1 MLVLLC
7 MAYIGSRGKDKC
19 NGSKCGSEFPPAPST
34 VCGDATIALYPSCLC
49 AFIAEHRVG
58 YFRAAGTYW
67 GCGDWFSPV
76 FADCST
82 LFLIKGA
89 GYAQDFRL
97 DPTNIFGVPAPLH
110 SQKEKPSLWCSVL
123 TLCDALKLS
132 FSFASVSFQASS
144 HHRCTVIRISEIWIG
159 IL

>member
-1 MLVLLC
+1 M
-7 MAYIGSRGKDKC
+7 
-19 NGSKCGSEFPPAPST
+19 
-34 VCGDATIALYPSCLC
+34 
-49 AFIAEHRVG
+49 
-58 YFRAAGTYW
+58 W
-67 GCGDWFSPV
+67 GLIPTNFCRLINP
-76 FADCST
+76 
-82 LFLIKGA
+82 FLIKGA

-110 SQKEKPSLWCSVL
+110 SQKEKPSLWCLVL

-159 IL
+159 ILLPKLFWSFVRKNCSIDWEKKFKIQGWRPKICKFFVISGTIFGKVRKLLSCDFWLPHLVQWFSSMLM